1 MATRLGEI
9 PDKTRELV
17 ELQRYLKTSMTETLP
32 VMDNKRSLF
41 KAKSTSFN
49 YRLLFSHTLLTYH
62 VHILGSNVK
71 NRHSDTKSSFLA

>member
-32 VMDNKRSLF
+32 VMDNNTSLF
-41 KAKSTSFN
+41 LQLNQLILKE
-49 YRLLFSHTLLTYH
+49 FSHTLAYY
-62 VHILGSNVK
+62 
-71 NRHSDTKSSFLA
+71 